1 MPSDLTGCNRGAD
14 RECFVHGF
22 KGAAPPI
29 WMRKDQYFSV
39 DDRAAENHFAGC
51 RCVDAPV
58 VLGYGEVYAAVPGAP
73 ALGGLLK
80 GVDHPRS
87 GFGGGGAVA

>member
-1 MPSDLTGCNRGAD
+1 MC
-14 RECFVHGF
+14 
-22 KGAAPPI
+22 
-29 WMRKDQYFSV
+29 KDQYFSV
-39 DDRAAENHFAGC
+39 DNRAAENRFPRR

-58 VLGYGEVYAAVPGAP
+58 VLRYGKVYAAVPGAP

-80 GVDHPRS
+80 GADYPRS